1 MRAARGDAAS
11 ATAASAEMER
21 RMAAAQRAA
30 AEASMRL
37 KVGTASRELVATR
50 LRDAEAEAAARAA
63 EQRAAA
69 ERTRDELAA
78 SEKKFADAE
87 EKRASADA
95 SLARTREDAS
105 ALRAEL
111 ARAVDDRATALGRA
125 EDAETKAARL
135 AGKCARLTRRL
146 YPDKDGFP
154 EDPEIASDLDSDSD
168 ANSSEKPRQNASSD
182 ELLVLRATLQGHPV
196 GHDLDVTA
204 SLRAR
209 LRTRDNKRLVIAVS
223 ENLRTELFGDA
234 FPRVDE
240 ASNAT
245 AVQSEESEESARAPE
260 GRLIVEYAHAGAYYG
275 VEKEASKDA
284 SEDAST
290 IDPGKT
296 KNQKKTRGSL
306 CVATVAIG
314 GVDTNAPFA
323 VSSLWLD
330 ASPAAAD
337 AAARHAETRVRD
349 AERALANV
357 KAKLIRTETFVAEL
371 EHELVPLRARC
382 EAAERREKTLTE
394 SARASLAESK
404 TRAREAE
411 RFESEARRAVD
422 VADAAR
428 ARARQAVDA
437 ARDEAERRVAEAV
450 RDERMRLEQK
460 AREVRLASAAE
471 RRKRASPV
479 ETASNASPK
488 VGSTWGVPRTT
499 PSAVAARSTKDFVAE
514 NKKVA
519 LDAPRRA
526 NKNASF
532 DVSGFLDAG
541 EVASPLDAGYK
552 TRKKASA
559 AAAAEAEAWAAARA
573 AAAAEVAAEVTR
585 ARRAMRVSPAKPSSE
600 GVAVFGAE
608 EEAENTKTVA
618 FRAEKKSPEPKPAP
632 VPPSPADEG
641 RRRAEA
647 RVREFQ
653 RRETERLER
662 SRRDAGV
669 EPRADRPP
677 PLFTSSERRA
687 AAVEA
692 STAEKLREA
701 RAALADAE
709 VDGVRLEEALRRAAD
724 ADRFD
729 EELAS
734 ARRRAAK
741 ALLSEK

>member
-1 MRAARGDAAS
+1 M
-11 ATAASAEMER
+11 
-21 RMAAAQRAA
+21 
-30 AEASMRL
+30 
-37 KVGTASRELVATR
+37 
-50 LRDAEAEAAARAA
+50 
-63 EQRAAA
+63 
-69 ERTRDELAA
+69 
-78 SEKKFADAE
+78 
-87 EKRASADA
+87 
-95 SLARTREDAS
+95 
-105 ALRAEL
+105 
-111 ARAVDDRATALGRA
+111 
-125 EDAETKAARL
+125 
-135 AGKCARLTRRL
+135 
-146 YPDKDGFP
+146 
-154 EDPEIASDLDSDSD
+154 
-168 ANSSEKPRQNASSD
+168 
-182 ELLVLRATLQGHPV
+182 
-196 GHDLDVTA
+196 
-204 SLRAR
+204 
-209 LRTRDNKRLVIAVS
+209 
-223 ENLRTELFGDA
+223 
-234 FPRVDE
+234 
-240 ASNAT
+240 
-245 AVQSEESEESARAPE
+245 
-260 GRLIVEYAHAGAYYG
+260 EYAHAGAYYG

-290 IDPGKT
+290 IDPGKN
-296 KNQKKTRGSL
+296 KKKTRGSL

-382 EAAERREKTLTE
+382 EAAERREKTLAE

-519 LDAPRRA
+519 LDAPR
-526 NKNASF
+526 NKNAPF

-541 EVASPLDAGYK
+541 EAAFSASAASPLDAGYK

-585 ARRAMRVSPAKPSSE
+585 ARRAMRVSPAKPSSASE

-608 EEAENTKTVA
+608 EDAENTKTVA
-618 FRAEKKSPEPKPAP
+618 FRAEKKSPEPEPAP

-669 EPRADRPP
+669 EPSADRPP

-729 EELAS
+729 E
-734 ARRRAAK
+734 
-741 ALLSEK
+741 

>member
-1 MRAARGDAAS
+1 
-11 ATAASAEMER
+11 
-21 RMAAAQRAA
+21 
-30 AEASMRL
+30 
-37 KVGTASRELVATR
+37 
-50 LRDAEAEAAARAA
+50 
-63 EQRAAA
+63 
-69 ERTRDELAA
+69 
-78 SEKKFADAE
+78 
-87 EKRASADA
+87 
-95 SLARTREDAS
+95 
-105 ALRAEL
+105 
-111 ARAVDDRATALGRA
+111 
-125 EDAETKAARL
+125 
-135 AGKCARLTRRL
+135 
-146 YPDKDGFP
+146 
-154 EDPEIASDLDSDSD
+154 
-168 ANSSEKPRQNASSD
+168 
-182 ELLVLRATLQGHPV
+182 LQGHPV

-245 AVQSEESEESARAPE
+245 AVKSEESEESARSPE

-382 EAAERREKTLTE
+382 EAAERREKTLAE

-526 NKNASF
+526 NKNAPF

-541 EVASPLDAGYK
+541 EAAFSASAASPLDAGYK

-618 FRAEKKSPEPKPAP
+618 FRAEKKSPEPEPAP

>member
-1 MRAARGDAAS
+1 M
-11 ATAASAEMER
+11 
-21 RMAAAQRAA
+21 
-30 AEASMRL
+30 
-37 KVGTASRELVATR
+37 
-50 LRDAEAEAAARAA
+50 
-63 EQRAAA
+63 
-69 ERTRDELAA
+69 
-78 SEKKFADAE
+78 
-87 EKRASADA
+87 
-95 SLARTREDAS
+95 
-105 ALRAEL
+105 
-111 ARAVDDRATALGRA
+111 
-125 EDAETKAARL
+125 
-135 AGKCARLTRRL
+135 
-146 YPDKDGFP
+146 
-154 EDPEIASDLDSDSD
+154 
-168 ANSSEKPRQNASSD
+168 
-182 ELLVLRATLQGHPV
+182 

-234 FPRVDE
+234 FPRVDD

-245 AVQSEESEESARAPE
+245 AVQSEESEASARSPE

-275 VEKEASKDA
+275 VEKDDL
-284 SEDAST
+284 SEDASKGGSS
-290 IDPGKT
+290 IDPQKN
-296 KNQKKTRGSL
+296 KNQKTRGSL
-306 CVATVAIG
+306 CVATVAVG

-357 KAKLIRTETFVAEL
+357 KAKLIRTETRVAEL

-382 EAAERREKTLTE
+382 EAAERREKALAE
-394 SARASLAESK
+394 SARASAAESR

-450 RDERMRLEQK
+450 RDERVRLEQK

-471 RRKRASPV
+471 RRRRASPG
-479 ETASNASPK
+479 ETARPGSGFVSASESNASPK
-488 VGSTWGVPRTT
+488 ASTWGVPRTT
-499 PSAVAARSTKDFVAE
+499 PSAVVARSSRDFVAE
-514 NKKVA
+514 NKRA

-526 NKNASF
+526 NSDASF

-541 EVASPLDAGYK
+541 EAAVSAAAASPVDAGYK

-585 ARRAMRVSPAKPSSE
+585 ARRAMRVSPAKQSSAAE
-600 GVAVFGAE
+600 GVAVFVAE
-608 EEAENTKTVA
+608 EEAEKTKTVA
-618 FRAEKKSPEPKPAP
+618 SRAEKKSSQPEPEPAP

-677 PLFTSSERRA
+677 PLFTSAERRA